1 MAATQGLTWR
11 RVEPEVVRDEGEES
25 VGAVDELD
33 FAAGTGL
40 EHPQRLGQD
49 GVARFDLLAA
59 QLSERHLLG
68 VDLKLDER
76 ALHLLDVEDH
86 RDQLLDGLW
95 QSRPEKRRETTALNK
110 LNPFSDKILRI
121 AGAAVAQSVKCPE
134 LNRAR

>member
-95 QSRPEKRRETTALNK
+95 QSRPEKEERQQHLTNR
-110 LNPFSDKILRI
+110 ILSEQDPSHCGSR
-121 AGAAVAQSVKCPE
+121 GGSVGQVS
-134 LNRAR
+134 